1 MSTVAFSER
10 CHSSRHAEIINV
22 FIMTRCLLDARI
34 AATVHV
40 TKCLS
45 LMVGVAVAGLQ
56 IFNHC
61 QSCD

>member
-22 FIMTRCLLDARI
+22 FIMTICLLDARI

-45 LMVGVAVAGLQ
+45 LVGGVSVTCLQ
-56 IFNHC
+56 VFDHC
-61 QSCD
+61 QTCK

>member
-34 AATVHV
+34 AATV
-40 TKCLS
+40 
-45 LMVGVAVAGLQ
+45 
-56 IFNHC
+56 
-61 QSCD
+61 SCN